1 MKADMKRFK
10 VGDKIVVTKLDSAY
24 PGTDLKLNK
33 EYTVSKLGCTCVHLE
48 GMGDGGKNM
57 VYFTDC
63 RLADF
68 EVGDIVTLNRE
79 ATIEDLVGNSWS
91 GTCSNSLDFLKTSDE
106 GKEFEITELN
116 YRGNCKFKERTFETG
131 TGFVNKKLL
140 KLVKKAELKK
150 EMSIEDIEKELGYPI
165 KVVK

>member
-1 MKADMKRFK
+1 MEFK

-24 PGTDLKLNK
+24 PKTNLELNK
-33 EYTVSKLGCTCVHLE
+33 EYTVSKLSASCVYLE
-48 GMGDGGKNM
+48 GMGSGGKNM

-63 RLADF
+63 KLAGF

-79 ATIEDLVGNSWS
+79 ATIEDLVGNKWS
-91 GTCSNSLDFLKTSDE
+91 GTRSNSCDFLRRFDE
-106 GKEFEITELN
+106 SKEFEITELN
-116 YRGNCKFKERTFETG
+116 YRGNCKFKEFEGQTE

-140 KLVKKAELKK
+140 KLVKKAEFKK
-150 EMSIEDIEKELGYPI
+150 EMSIEDIEKELGYSI